1 MKVARVSI
9 IENTS
14 EKAVYSLKNYHAENF
29 KKVFPTAERTWVVK
43 TGPTSSLTFTIYPNQ
58 TDADAT
64 SSGRREFLDS
74 AKEKIADDFSYV
86 GEVICELENLKNSP
100 DVHSEDSELKQEVI
114 ELKRQLKEKSAII
127 DAMKALLS

>member
-14 EKAVYSLKNYHAENF
+14 EEAVYSLKSYYAENF
-29 KKVFPTAERTWVVK
+29 KKVFPTAERTWVVQ

-58 TDADAT
+58 TDVDAT

-74 AKEKIADDFSYV
+74 AKETIADDFSYA

-100 DVHSEDSELKQEVI
+100 DARSDSGELKQEVI
-114 ELKRQLKEKSAII
+114 ELKGQLKEKSDII
-127 DAMKALLS
+127 DAVKALLS

>member
-14 EKAVYSLKNYHAENF
+14 EEAVYSLKNYYAENF
-29 KKVFPTAERTWVVK
+29 KKVFPTAERTWVVQ
-43 TGPTSSLTFTIYPNQ
+43 TGLTSSLTFTIYPNQ

-74 AKEKIADDFSYV
+74 AKEGDQTPIRLFQTQTKPKIDLVFNVAYRACLYFYSFRIV
-86 GEVICELENLKNSP
+86 FLCL
-100 DVHSEDSELKQEVI
+100 
-114 ELKRQLKEKSAII
+114 
-127 DAMKALLS
+127 

>member
-1 MKVARVSI
+1 M
-9 IENTS
+9 
-14 EKAVYSLKNYHAENF
+14 
-29 KKVFPTAERTWVVK
+29 
-43 TGPTSSLTFTIYPNQ
+43 TFTIYPNQ

-100 DVHSEDSELKQEVI
+100 DVRSDSSELKQEVI
-114 ELKRQLKEKSAII
+114 ELKRQLKEKSDII
-127 DAMKALLS
+127 DVIKALLS